1 MTQSDLDPLRVLVHE
16 GTHGLRRYAIP
27 FSEGEKAKL
36 TVNRIAH
43 FQNKPMPFK
52 EVNSRLTNMEKQF
65 AEQAVPFSKE
75 FEIKQ
80 DLAAPLE
87 EQANTGGDVRRAFA
101 MQISKDKDHLI
112 LGKELD
118 DAIKALTFEKDSE
131 NILNLLRNEGGY
143 GKEAVKNIDKMS
155 LEDKKKWF
163 EAMKNL
169 MYYALGTSGVG
180 IINNEE

>member
-1 MTQSDLDPLRVLVHE
+1 
-16 GTHGLRRYAIP
+16 
-27 FSEGEKAKL
+27 
-36 TVNRIAH
+36 
-43 FQNKPMPFK
+43 
-52 EVNSRLTNMEKQF
+52 
-65 AEQAVPFSKE
+65 
-75 FEIKQ
+75 
-80 DLAAPLE
+80 
-87 EQANTGGDVRRAFA
+87 

-155 LEDKKKWF
+155 LEDKKNWF

-169 MYYALGTSGVG
+169 MYYALGTTGVG
-180 IINNEE
+180 ILNNDEKAFGGKLLNNNNLFNNGGNSITEDHSYNTQNKEHQEVGL